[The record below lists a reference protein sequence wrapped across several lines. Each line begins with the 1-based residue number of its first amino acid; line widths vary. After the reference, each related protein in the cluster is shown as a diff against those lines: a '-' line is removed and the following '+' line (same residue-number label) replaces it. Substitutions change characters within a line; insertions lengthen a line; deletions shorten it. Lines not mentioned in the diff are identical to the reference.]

1 MNPRGG
7 ASVDT
12 LVAYAIVMRDVEHVG
27 MGGLRDES
35 VLYITLLMSDH
46 IFAWGAVTK
55 HIDLAHM
62 HLL

>member
-7 ASVDT
+7 PPVDT
-12 LVAYAIVMRDVEHVG
+12 LVAYAIVMHDVEHVG

-46 IFAWGAVTK
+46 LFALGVVTK
-55 HIDLAHM
+55 QIDLAQM
-62 HLL
+62 HWL